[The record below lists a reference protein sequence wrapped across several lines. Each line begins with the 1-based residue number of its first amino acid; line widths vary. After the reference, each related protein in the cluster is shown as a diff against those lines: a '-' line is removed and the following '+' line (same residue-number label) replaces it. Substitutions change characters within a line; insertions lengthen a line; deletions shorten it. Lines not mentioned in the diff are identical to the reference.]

1 MLKIHRRQWLALA
14 GGVWLLPAVGATRH
28 EQRVLFGSP
37 ADLLLPSDAPRDA
50 VAAVWRGLGAMNARW
65 NAWKPGA
72 VTALN
77 QAFAAGRTAPLSA
90 PLQGL
95 IQGAAVMERL
105 SLGCFNA
112 GIGGLV
118 GGWGFHDDELRPGP
132 RPAGTALAPWRQ
144 ARPSLMQLQLAGLQV
159 RSDNPWLQLDF
170 GGYAKGVA
178 ADRALDRLRR
188 HGVSDAV
195 VNLGGNLAA
204 MGRAEGRPWRVG
216 LRDPLS
222 PGLIG
227 QLAIQGREAV
237 VTSGIYERFRLLDGQ
252 LASHIL
258 DPVRGE
264 PAMDLISVTVVH
276 PSAALADAAATA
288 LVVAGPARWQALAA
302 RLGLHQVLAIDRHRR
317 ASATAALARRLEGL
331 TPHWQRQLR
340 IV

>member
-77 QAFAAGRTAPLSA
+77 EAFAAGRTAALSA
-90 PLQGL
+90 PLHSL

-118 GGWGFHDDELRPGP
+118 GQWGFHADRLLPGA
-132 RPAGTALAPWRQ
+132 RPAPEALAPWL
-144 ARPSLMQLQLAGLQV
+144 ATPPSLSQLRFQGRTV
-159 RSDNPWLQLDF
+159 RSTNPQLRLDF

-178 ADRALDRLRR
+178 L
-188 HGVSDAV
+188 
-195 VNLGGNLAA
+195 
-204 MGRAEGRPWRVG
+204 E
-216 LRDPLS
+216 
-222 PGLIG
+222 
-227 QLAIQGREAV
+227 QEAV
-237 VTSGIYERFRLLDGQ
+237 EQMSATYAFKANLQTIKTQDEMVGSLLDVK
-252 LASHIL
+252 A
-258 DPVRGE
+258 
-264 PAMDLISVTVVH
+264 
-276 PSAALADAAATA
+276 
-288 LVVAGPARWQALAA
+288 
-302 RLGLHQVLAIDRHRR
+302 
-317 ASATAALARRLEGL
+317 
-331 TPHWQRQLR
+331 
-340 IV
+340 